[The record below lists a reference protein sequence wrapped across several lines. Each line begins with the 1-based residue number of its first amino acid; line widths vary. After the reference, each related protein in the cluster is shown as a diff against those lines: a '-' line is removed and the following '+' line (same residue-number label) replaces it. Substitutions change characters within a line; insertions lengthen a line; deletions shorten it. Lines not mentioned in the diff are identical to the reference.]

1 MRFKFSMFPL
11 SAMLRGQKRL
21 RRSLEKALPK
31 IRLPEVPKAPK
42 PRTSRSTLVE
52 VHAFGSNPGRL
63 RMLEYAPAVRREPA
77 TLVVVLHGCLQ
88 TAEQYHRGS
97 GWSRIARDKGFV
109 LLYPEQTKSNNHNLC
124 FNWFRPSMVARDRG
138 ELMSIRQMIEHSVE
152 RHGIARDRIF
162 IQGLSAGGA
171 MANAMLVTYP
181 DLFAAGQ
188 VVGALPYGA
197 ARDALSALSVMK
209 SGSRRSRQEWGDL
222 ARAARGE
229 GGSVLPA
236 ASIWQGRADRVVSPL
251 NAEAALSQ
259 WLDLHG
265 LDDDAGER
273 ETGPQG
279 MSLVWRDADGKTLVE
294 YRLLE
299 GLDHGLPVIARHA
312 SQKRQPYMLEGA
324 IGAPQQFYETFIRQ
338 RVVAARGQSISS
350 PRSKRRSG
358 RS

>member
-31 IRLPEVPKAPK
+31 FRLPEMPKGAK
-42 PRTSRSTLVE
+42 PRAARSTLVQIPT
-52 VHAFGSNPGRL
+52 FGSNPGRL
-63 RMLEYAPAVRREPA
+63 RMLEYAPALRRDPP

-97 GWSRIARDKGFV
+97 GWSRMARDKGFV
-109 LLYPEQTKSNNHNLC
+109 LLYPEQTKANNRNLC

-138 ELMSIRQMIEHSVE
+138 ELMSIRQMIDHSVQ

-188 VVGALPYGA
+188 VVGGLPYGA
-197 ARDALSALSVMK
+197 ARDAISALHVMK
-209 SGSRRSRQEWGDL
+209 SGSRRSRQDWGDL
-222 ARAARGE
+222 ARAASSERIE
-229 GGSVLPA
+229 ALPA
-236 ASIWQGRADRVVSPL
+236 VSIWQGGADRVVSSV
-251 NAEAALSQ
+251 NGEALLAQ

-265 LDDDAGER
+265 LQE
-273 ETGPQG
+273 ETGKLEAGGQG
-279 MSLVWRDADGKTLVE
+279 GARVWRDADGKTLVE
-294 YRLLE
+294 YRLIE
-299 GLDHGLPVIARHA
+299 GLEHGLPVIARHA
-312 SQKRQPYMLEGA
+312 GQKQQPYMLEGA

-338 RVVAARGQSISS
+338 RKMAARRDAISS

-358 RS
+358 QS